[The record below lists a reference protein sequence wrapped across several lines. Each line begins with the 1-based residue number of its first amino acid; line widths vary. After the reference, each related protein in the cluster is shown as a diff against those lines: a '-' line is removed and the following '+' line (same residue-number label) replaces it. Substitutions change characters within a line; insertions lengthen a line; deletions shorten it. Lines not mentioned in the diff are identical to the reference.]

1 MLSKKFIDAAYSARG
16 NELCKFVRAEVMEA
30 LEERDL
36 TGKVTEE
43 EYNTLVRET
52 MARVKLMTGIAI
64 DIIMQEHRL

>member
-36 TGKVTEE
+36 TDKVTEE
-43 EYNTLVRET
+43 EYNTLVSKT

>member
-1 MLSKKFIDAAYSARG
+1 MLSKKFIDAAYLARG

-30 LEERDL
+30 LEDRDL
-36 TGKVTEE
+36 TDRVTEE
-43 EYNTLVRET
+43 EYNTLVSKT

>member
-1 MLSKKFIDAAYSARG
+1 MLSKKFIDAAYCARG

-36 TGKVTEE
+36 TDRVTEE

>member
-30 LEERDL
+30 LEDRDL
-36 TGKVTEE
+36 TDRVTEE
-43 EYNTLVRET
+43 EYNTLVSKT

>member
-1 MLSKKFIDAAYSARG
+1 MLSKKFIDAAYLARG

-30 LEERDL
+30 LEDRDL
-36 TGKVTEE
+36 TDKVTEE
-43 EYNTLVRET
+43 EYNTLVSKT

>member
-16 NELCKFVRAEVMEA
+16 NELCKFIRAEVMEA

-36 TGKVTEE
+36 TDRVTEE

>member
-36 TGKVTEE
+36 TGMVTEE
-43 EYNTLVRET
+43 EYNTLVSET

>member
-1 MLSKKFIDAAYSARG
+1 MLSKKFIDAAYLARG

-30 LEERDL
+30 LEEKDL
-36 TGKVTEE
+36 ADRVTEE
-43 EYNTLVRET
+43 EYNTLVSET

>member
-1 MLSKKFIDAAYSARG
+1 MLSKKFIDAAYLARG

-36 TGKVTEE
+36 TGSVTEE
-43 EYNTLVRET
+43 EYNTLVSKT

>member
-30 LEERDL
+30 LEEKDL
-36 TGKVTEE
+36 TDRVTEE
-43 EYNTLVRET
+43 EYNTLVSKT

>member
-30 LEERDL
+30 LEDRDL
-36 TGKVTEE
+36 TDKVTEE
-43 EYNTLVRET
+43 EYNTLVSKT

>member
-1 MLSKKFIDAAYSARG
+1 MLSKKFINAAYNTRG

-43 EYNTLVRET
+43 EYNTLVSET

>member
-30 LEERDL
+30 LEDRDL
-36 TGKVTEE
+36 TGSVTEE
-43 EYNTLVRET
+43 EYNTLVSKT

>member
-36 TGKVTEE
+36 TNRVTEE
-43 EYNTLVRET
+43 EYNTLVSKT

>member
-1 MLSKKFIDAAYSARG
+1 MLSKKFIDAAYLARG

-30 LEERDL
+30 LEDRDL
-36 TGKVTEE
+36 ADKVTEE
-43 EYNTLVRET
+43 EYNTLVSET

>member
-36 TGKVTEE
+36 TGSVTEE
-43 EYNTLVRET
+43 EYNTLVSKT

>member
-36 TGKVTEE
+36 TGSVTEE
-43 EYNTLVRET
+43 EYNTLVSKT

-64 DIIMQEHRL
+64 DIIMKEHRL

>member
-1 MLSKKFIDAAYSARG
+1 MLSKKFIDAAYLARG

-30 LEERDL
+30 LEDRDL
-36 TGKVTEE
+36 TGTVTEE
-43 EYNTLVRET
+43 EYNTLVSET

>member
-1 MLSKKFIDAAYSARG
+1 MLSKKFIDAAYLARG

-36 TGKVTEE
+36 TGSVTEE
-43 EYNTLVRET
+43 EYNTLVSET

>member
-1 MLSKKFIDAAYSARG
+1 
-16 NELCKFVRAEVMEA
+16 MEA

-36 TGKVTEE
+36 TDKVTEE

>member
-1 MLSKKFIDAAYSARG
+1 MLSKKFIDAAYLARG

-30 LEERDL
+30 LEDRDL
-36 TGKVTEE
+36 TGMVTEE
-43 EYNTLVRET
+43 EYNTLVSET

>member
-1 MLSKKFIDAAYSARG
+1 MLSKKFIDAAYLARG

-30 LEERDL
+30 LEDRDL
-36 TGKVTEE
+36 TDRVTEE
-43 EYNTLVRET
+43 EYNTLVSET

>member
-36 TGKVTEE
+36 TNRVTEE

>member
-36 TGKVTEE
+36 TDKVTEE
-43 EYNTLVRET
+43 EYNTLVSKT
-52 MARVKLMTGIAI
+52 MTRVKLMTGIAI

>member
-1 MLSKKFIDAAYSARG
+1 MLSKKFIDAAYLARG

-43 EYNTLVRET
+43 EYNTLVSET

>member
-1 MLSKKFIDAAYSARG
+1 MLSKKFIDAAYLARG

-30 LEERDL
+30 LEDRDL
-36 TGKVTEE
+36 TGSVTEE
-43 EYNTLVRET
+43 EYNTLVSKT

>member
-30 LEERDL
+30 LEDRDL
-36 TGKVTEE
+36 TGMVTEE
-43 EYNTLVRET
+43 EYNTLVSET